1 MTFVTGQGR
10 TRAVAWSFA
19 GIAVL
24 VLAAAMVLLGLNVRA
39 VSASRIGAYAFAG
52 AGCLVYAGIGG
63 LLAARVPRN
72 VIGWLLGLTGF
83 WLAASL
89 FLEQYGLRGLATA
102 PGSLPAVRTVTALGQ
117 SAENLIAAS
126 LIPVVLLFPTG
137 RLLSRWWRPVL
148 WAAIWVIVVGGVAQT
163 LERGTVVAGS
173 LTNALQTAHVAYPNP
188 LGVFPRHGWYDQ
200 LLAVTAVMAWACALL
215 AIVSV
220 FLRRRGASAELRQQ
234 LAWLGYVGALFLTVA
249 VVNVGYIAVTHGGNG
264 SLGTFFFVLLF
275 GIPLLGIPA
284 ACAVAVL
291 RYHLYDLDI
300 VVRKTV
306 VAALVAAAFTAIYA
320 LIVLGVG
327 AAVGH
332 PGNSALTFAA
342 AALAAVLLQPLRV
355 RAGRLADRL
364 VYGRRATPYEVL
376 SEFAGRVA
384 GTYATDQV
392 LPAIARMLA
401 GATGAQRAEV
411 WMQVDGQAR
420 QEAAWPA
427 TSPDGP
433 PRPEPADPDPGGPP
447 GRGGGTREFA
457 VEHHGERLGW
467 LRLTSG
473 PREPLT
479 PAGERLARDVAAQAG
494 LVLRNVALIED
505 LRASR
510 QRIVAAA
517 DQARRRIERDLHDGA
532 QQQLVALRISLG
544 LARSAVQTAPGE
556 AGELLEQTEQAAS
569 RALED
574 LRDLARGIYP
584 PLLADLGLRAA
595 LEAQARKAAVPV
607 TVEAPAVGRYPQS
620 TEAALYFSVL
630 EALQNVAKYAHASAA
645 RVTLAQDGPSLVF
658 TVEDDGT
665 GFDPA
670 ATPMGTGLQGI
681 ADRLAALGG
690 TVGITSAP
698 GHGTRVTGRVPA
710 TAGDDGP
717 PPLEAVSGGA
727 ARL

>member
-1 MTFVTGQGR
+1 MSFLAGERRIRV
-10 TRAVAWSFA
+10 VAWSFA
-19 GIAVL
+19 GLTVL
-24 VLAAAMVLLGLNVRA
+24 VLAAAMVLLGLNAPV

-63 LLAARVPRN
+63 LLAARMPRN

-117 SAENLIAAS
+117 SAQNLIAAS

-137 RLLSRWWRPVL
+137 RLLSKWWRPVL
-148 WAAIWVIVVGGVAQT
+148 GAAIWVIVVGGTAQT
-163 LERGTVVAGS
+163 LERGTVVAGG

-234 LAWLGYVGALFLTVA
+234 LAWLGYVGALFLAVA
-249 VVNVGYIAVTHGGNG
+249 VANVGYIAVTHGGNG

-291 RYHLYDLDI
+291 RYHLYDLDV

-327 AAVGH
+327 AAAGH

-342 AALAAVLLQPLRV
+342 AALAAVLLQPLRA

-376 SEFAGRVA
+376 SEFAKRVA

-392 LPAIARMLA
+392 LPAIARMLG

-411 WMQVDGQAR
+411 WMQVGGQAR
-420 QEAAWPA
+420 REAAWPA
-427 TSPDGP
+427 ASPDGP
-433 PRPEPADPDPGGPP
+433 PPPEPSDPETGGPP
-447 GRGGGTREFA
+447 RPGGRTREFA

-494 LVLRNVALIED
+494 LVLRNVGLIED

-544 LARSAVQTAPGE
+544 LARSAVQTAPE
-556 AGELLEQTEQAAS
+556 QAGELLKQTEQAAS

-607 TVEAPAVGRYPQS
+607 TVEATGIGRYPQP

-630 EALQNVAKYAHASAA
+630 EALQNVAKYARAPAA
-645 RVTLAQDGPSLVF
+645 RVTLGRDGPSLVF

-670 ATPMGTGLQGI
+670 TTPMGTGLQGI

-690 TVGITSAP
+690 TVEITSAP

-710 TAGDDGP
+710 AGDDS

-727 ARL
+727 ALL

>member
-1 MTFVTGQGR
+1 MTVLVGGR
-10 TRAVAWSFA
+10 RIRAVAWSFA
-19 GIAVL
+19 GLTGL
-24 VLAAAMVLLGLNVRA
+24 VLAAALVLLGLNAPV
-39 VSASRIGAYAFAG
+39 VSASRIGAYGLAA
-52 AGCLVYAGIGG
+52 AACLVYAGIGG

-137 RLLSRWWRPVL
+137 RLLSKWWRPVL

-163 LERGTVVAGS
+163 LERGTVVAGG

-200 LLAVTAVMAWACALL
+200 LLVVTAVMAWACALL

-234 LAWLGYVGALFLTVA
+234 LAWLGYVGALFLIVA
-249 VVNVGYIAVTHGGNG
+249 VLNVGYIAVTHGGNG

-320 LIVLGVG
+320 LIVLGAG
-327 AAVGH
+327 AAAGH

-376 SEFAGRVA
+376 SEFAERVA
-384 GTYATDQV
+384 GTYSTDQV
-392 LPAIARMLA
+392 LPAMTRMLA

-411 WMQVDGQAR
+411 WMQVSGETR
-420 QEAAWPA
+420 REAAWPA
-427 TSPDGP
+427 ARPDGQP
-433 PRPEPADPDPGGPP
+433 PPEPAAPDDGGPRD
-447 GRGGGTREFA
+447 GRTREFA

-544 LARSAVQTAPGE
+544 LARNAVQAAPE
-556 AGELLEQTEQAAS
+556 QAGELLEQTEQAAS

-607 TVEAPAVGRYPQS
+607 TVEAPAVGRYPQP

-645 RVTLAQDGPSLVF
+645 RVTLSQDGPALVF

-670 ATPMGTGLQGI
+670 TTPMGTGLQGI

-690 TVGITSAP
+690 TIEITSAP

-710 TAGDDGP
+710 AAGDDGS
-717 PPLEAVSGGA
+717 PPLEAVSGDA
-727 ARL
+727 ALL